1 MALPPAVGGTTSGFA
16 EPFFAFDPAL
26 KELEQNQRPDAT
38 AATVIAASAT
48 ATAATRDAA
57 SLIVAP
63 ATVVSISTAAAA
75 TLGGLPL
82 RAAVLARYPLPC
94 RDMSLG
100 SGGILGGQTCLVIV
114 VFAVLMVVTVRID
127 GGGDGRSLLILA
139 GRRLGSGGILGG
151 QTCLAVV
158 VFAALMVT
166 VKIDGGGDGYS
177 LAIVAGRRLGSGSI
191 AVARLA
197 WW

>member
-1 MALPPAVGGTTSGFA
+1 
-16 EPFFAFDPAL
+16 
-26 KELEQNQRPDAT
+26 
-38 AATVIAASAT
+38 
-48 ATAATRDAA
+48 
-57 SLIVAP
+57 
-63 ATVVSISTAAAA
+63 
-75 TLGGLPL
+75 
-82 RAAVLARYPLPC
+82 
-94 RDMSLG
+94 MSLG
-100 SGGILGGQTCLVIV
+100 SGGVLGGQTCLVIV
-114 VFAVLMVVTVRID
+114 VFAVLMVVTLRID
-127 GGGDGRSLLILA
+127 GSGDGCSLAIVG

-166 VKIDGGGDGYS
+166 VRIDGGGDGYS

>member
-1 MALPPAVGGTTSGFA
+1 MV
-16 EPFFAFDPAL
+16 
-26 KELEQNQRPDAT
+26 
-38 AATVIAASAT
+38 
-48 ATAATRDAA
+48 
-57 SLIVAP
+57 
-63 ATVVSISTAAAA
+63 
-75 TLGGLPL
+75 
-82 RAAVLARYPLPC
+82 
-94 RDMSLG
+94 M
-100 SGGILGGQTCLVIV
+100 V
-114 VFAVLMVVTVRID
+114 VFAVLMVVKVRIN
-127 GGGDGRSLLILA
+127 GGGDCCSLAIVA

-166 VKIDGGGDGYS
+166 VRIDGGGDGYS